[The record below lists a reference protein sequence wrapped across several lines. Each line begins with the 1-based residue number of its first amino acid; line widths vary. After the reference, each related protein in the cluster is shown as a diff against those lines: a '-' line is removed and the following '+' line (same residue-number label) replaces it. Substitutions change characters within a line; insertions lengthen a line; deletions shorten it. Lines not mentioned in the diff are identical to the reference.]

1 MSARKRVLLTGGNF
15 VNKGAEA
22 MVRTVER
29 QMLPALNDAEGLLA
43 TRSEYDTG
51 RPTDLQIWRFPESR
65 LERGAA
71 TAISYALPI
80 DSRIRLIQQ
89 IVPGF
94 DPDFDAVIDISGYGM
109 GDPWMPDNAVKSLA
123 RRVIVNYYDV
133 FEWLDTPIVY
143 MPQAWGPF
151 SDSRVCEIAERR
163 LQQAELVYARDET
176 SYEYLA
182 ALPSFDEERFR
193 LAPDIA
199 FQFKGAPRE
208 VGERLLADA
217 GLPEEDAPLIG
228 VVPNMRVYERSP
240 DTTAGESPYLQ
251 SLTAIIRKF
260 AEKGFRVAIMP
271 HEINTV
277 PDAPEPDDRYLCRR
291 LHEAVGMPERVVA
304 VTGDYAAEELKA
316 MIGTLDML
324 VSSRYHSV
332 IAALSLRCPVV
343 CVSWSHKY
351 HELMKEAGLPQYAID
366 HRNASADVL
375 SELCD
380 DAWEHREQSART
392 LAETLPAIEASS
404 AEAVSEATRAIR
416 RAWSEAQ

>member
-1 MSARKRVLLTGGNF
+1 
-15 VNKGAEA
+15 
-22 MVRTVER
+22 MV
-29 QMLPALNDAEGLLA
+29 PD
-43 TRSEYDTG
+43 
-51 RPTDLQIWRFPESR
+51 
-65 LERGAA
+65 
-71 TAISYALPI
+71 
-80 DSRIRLIQQ
+80 
-89 IVPGF
+89 F
-94 DPDFDAVIDISGYGM
+94 DPSFDAVIDISGYGM
-109 GDPWMPDNAVKSLA
+109 GDPWMPDNALKSFA
-123 RRVIVNYYDV
+123 RRLIVNYYDV

-151 SDSRVCEIAERR
+151 SDDRVCEIAERR
-163 LQQAELVYARDET
+163 LQHAELVYARDET
-176 SYEYLA
+176 SYEFLSD
-182 ALPSFDEERFR
+182 LPSFDEAKFR

-199 FQFKGAPRE
+199 FQFEGAPRE
-208 VGERLLADA
+208 VGERLLEKA
-217 GLPEEDAPLIG
+217 GLPDEDAPLIG

-240 DTTAGESPYLQ
+240 DTAAGESPYLQ
-251 SLTAIIRKF
+251 SLAAIITEF

-277 PDAPEPDDRYLCRR
+277 PNAPEPDDRYLCRR
-291 LHEAVGMPERVVA
+291 LHDAVDMPERVLA
-304 VTGDYAAEELKA
+304 ITGDYAAEELKA

-366 HRNASADVL
+366 HKDASADVL
-375 SELCD
+375 SELCAE
-380 DAWEHREQSART
+380 AWAAGEQSVET
-392 LAETLPAIEASS
+392 LAQTLPAIEASS